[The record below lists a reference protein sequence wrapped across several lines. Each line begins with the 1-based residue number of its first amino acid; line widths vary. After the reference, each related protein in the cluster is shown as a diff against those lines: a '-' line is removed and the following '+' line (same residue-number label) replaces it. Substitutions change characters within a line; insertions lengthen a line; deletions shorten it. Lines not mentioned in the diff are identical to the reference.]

1 MPAVKKKGVLG
12 SIAANVA
19 FYSGMAA
26 GFTPAGVTAGSAAA
40 LAQGAGITYGSSFWV
55 CQSTTGGL
63 CTAVYSTTVA
73 GALLPFATPV
83 ALAAAGYF
91 LMERKG
97 AGEGGGGSKL

>member
-1 MPAVKKKGVLG
+1 MV
-12 SIAANVA
+12 
-19 FYSGMAA
+19 AA

-55 CQSTTGGL
+55 CQSTTGL

-73 GALLPFATPV
+73 AALLPFATPA

-91 LMERKG
+91 LVTRM
-97 AGEGGGGSKL
+97 GGDRGKSKL

>member
-12 SIAANVA
+12 SFAANVA

-55 CQSTTGGL
+55 CQSTTGL

-73 GALLPFATPV
+73 GALLPVATPV
-83 ALAAAGYF
+83 ALAAAG
-91 LMERKG
+91 
-97 AGEGGGGSKL
+97 

>member
-1 MPAVKKKGVLG
+1 MPAVKKKGALG

-19 FYSGMAA
+19 FYSGMAAA

-40 LAQGAGITYGSSFWV
+40 LAQGASITYGSSFWV
-55 CQSTTGGL
+55 CQSTTGL

-91 LMERKG
+91 LMARKG
-97 AGEGGGGSKL
+97 SGEGGDGSKL